1 MIILSIETS
10 CDETS
15 CAVVKD
21 GGEVL
26 SNIIVSQIDI
36 HKEYG
41 GVVPEVAARS
51 HIEVLLPV
59 IDKALKEAKIGWG
72 SVDAIAVTVGPGLMG
87 SLIIGVET
95 AKTLAWTLNKPLIS
109 VNHLV
114 GHIYANWIDR
124 EVVDFPALCLL
135 VSGGHTILLEIKSHH
150 TITKIGQTKDDA
162 AGEAFDKVAKL
173 LGLGYPGG
181 PVIAEIA
188 LKGDET
194 RFNLPRPMTS
204 PLDKKNG
211 NFNYSFSGLKT
222 AVLSIVKEGIRKD
235 EIPDLAASFQQAAS
249 DSLVTKVMWYLEK
262 NKDIKTVMLA
272 GGVAANI
279 NLRETLKAGLDKTE
293 FKGSFI
299 YPEIKYCTDNAA
311 MIGVAVFYNQNFVD
325 PLSLEAFPSGIGR
338 LLS

>member
-1 MIILSIETS
+1 MNILSIETS
-10 CDETS
+10 CDETA
-15 CAVVKD
+15 CAVVKN
-21 GGEVL
+21 GREVL

-51 HIEVLLPV
+51 HIEVILPA

-72 SVDAIAVTVGPGLMG
+72 SVDAIAVTTGPGLIG

-95 AKTLAWTLNKPLIS
+95 AKTLAWSLKKPLIS
-109 VNHLV
+109 VNHLI

-124 EVVDFPALCLL
+124 GIMDFPALCLA
-135 VSGGHTILLEIKSHH
+135 VSGGHTMLLEIKDYHN
-150 TITKIGQTKDDA
+150 ITKIGQTKDDA

-181 PVIAEIA
+181 PAITEIA
-188 LKGDET
+188 LKGDKLK
-194 RFNLPRPMTS
+194 FNLPRPMTS

-211 NFNYSFSGLKT
+211 NFNFSFSGLKT
-222 AVLSIVKEGIRKD
+222 AVLSVTKEGIKRD

-249 DSLVTKVMWYLEK
+249 DSLVTKVIWYLEK
-262 NKDIKTVMLA
+262 NKDIQTVMLA
-272 GGVAANI
+272 GGVAANT
-279 NLRETLKAGLDKTE
+279 NLRETLRTDLEKLD

-299 YPEIKYCTDNAA
+299 YPEITYCTDNAA
-311 MIGVAVFYNQNFVD
+311 MIGAAAFYNQNFVD
-325 PLSLEAFPSGIGR
+325 PLTLAAFPSGIDR
-338 LLS
+338 L